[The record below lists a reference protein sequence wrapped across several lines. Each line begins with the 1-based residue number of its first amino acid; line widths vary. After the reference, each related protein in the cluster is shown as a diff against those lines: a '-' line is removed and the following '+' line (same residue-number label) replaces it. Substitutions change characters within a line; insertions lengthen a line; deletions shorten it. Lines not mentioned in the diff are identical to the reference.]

1 MKGKGKHLALLM
13 MLTYMV
19 SYMTRINYG
28 AVLVEMVA
36 DTGFT
41 KAQLS
46 MAVTGSFIT
55 YGVGQIV
62 SGWLGDRLSLKKL
75 MAAGLSVTAGINMI
89 LPLFPDASIMALLW
103 CVNGFAQAFMWPPLE
118 KIMVAVFDEETYRR
132 ATVTV
137 SYGSSVG
144 TVLIYLL
151 SPVLIALWGWKSVFR
166 IVSLCAVVMLLAW
179 LKFCPEVPVDCLRKE
194 KSGGFGGA
202 KMLCTLL
209 MLACMA
215 AIILQGA
222 LRDGVTTWMPSYIS
236 ETYHLGSGI
245 SILTGVAL
253 PLFSIVCFRV
263 TEYIYEKKLCSPLFA
278 LPSCSAWAPWRRWR
292 CCLPPGAVRWL
303 PSAARRCLPA
313 VCMA

>member
-89 LPLFPDASIMALLW
+89 LPLFPDA
-103 CVNGFAQAFMWPPLE
+103 
-118 KIMVAVFDEETYRR
+118 R
-132 ATVTV
+132 
-137 SYGSSVG
+137 
-144 TVLIYLL
+144 
-151 SPVLIALWGWKSVFR
+151 
-166 IVSLCAVVMLLAW
+166 
-179 LKFCPEVPVDCLRKE
+179 
-194 KSGGFGGA
+194 
-202 KMLCTLL
+202 
-209 MLACMA
+209 
-215 AIILQGA
+215 
-222 LRDGVTTWMPSYIS
+222 PS
-236 ETYHLGSGI
+236 
-245 SILTGVAL
+245 
-253 PLFSIVCFRV
+253 
-263 TEYIYEKKLCSPLFA
+263 
-278 LPSCSAWAPWRRWR
+278 WR
-292 CCLPPGAVRWL
+292 CCGVSTALHRRSCGRRW
-303 PSAARRCLPA
+303 
-313 VCMA
+313 